1 MKNLLK
7 LFLIFTIIVV
17 LALTFSFAGT
27 GCKLTG
33 NTVTTAVAANSAT
46 ETAMAAPSSGAA
58 ATTTSGADKT
68 ILKEL
73 GVYVW
78 EGYLPEAAVNIFEQ
92 ETGIKLN
99 ITFATDNSAMLTL
112 LKGGGKADI
121 IMPTQNQVNRFYEA
135 GLAQPLDLNKIPNYA
150 KVSAALRDQTWSKWD
165 GKSMGS
171 GDIYVIPYVF
181 GTSGLIVNTEKYTGS
196 LDGIGWEIL
205 FDPAL
210 KSRVSSKNAAESLMI
225 CLDTLGIPREK
236 LLTDTAATLEAA
248 RPEVLKLKGNV
259 LKFYDTGAELLDLL
273 KNNEVYVSHIWDGG
287 GRKMMKFN
295 PKFKYVLPKTGGLGW
310 TDTFMIPKNAP
321 NPAGADMFI
330 DFMLRPEIAAMLTDE
345 SGYTTT
351 VEGAL
356 DKSTVD
362 NKKDYSFST
371 DQLQKLIWQP
381 NFPEDVIAAYTTFWE
396 EISTVK

>member
-1 MKNLLK
+1 MKNTLK
-7 LFLIFTIIVV
+7 LLFIFGI
-17 LALTFSFAGT
+17 LAILGLAFSFTAT

-33 NTVTTAVAANSAT
+33 AAETTAAVTAAA
-46 ETAMAAPSSGAA
+46 ETSA
-58 ATTTSGADKT
+58 ATTVQA
-68 ILKEL
+68 IPKEL

-78 EGYLPEAAVNIFEQ
+78 EGYLPEAAVKIFEQ
-92 ETGIKLN
+92 ETGIRLN

-121 IMPTQNQVNRFYEA
+121 IMPTQNQVNRFYED

-150 KVSAALRDQTWSKWD
+150 KVSAALKDQPWAKWD
-165 GKSMGS
+165 GKILGS

-181 GTSGLIVNTEKYTGS
+181 GTSGLVINSEKYTGS

-210 KSRVSSKNAAESLMI
+210 KERVSSKNAAESLMI
-225 CLDTLGIPREK
+225 CLDILGIPREK
-236 LLTDTAATLEAA
+236 LLSDPRATLETA
-248 RPEVLKLKGNV
+248 RPEVMKLKNNV

-273 KNNEVYVSHIWDGG
+273 KNDEVYVSHIWDGG
-287 GRKMMKFN
+287 GRKMGKFD
-295 PKFKYVLPKTGGLGW
+295 PKFKYILPKTGGLGW
-310 TDTFMIPKNAP
+310 TDTFMIPKDAP
-321 NPAGADMFI
+321 NPAGAHLFI

-356 DKSTVD
+356 AKSTVD
-362 NKKDYSFST
+362 NKESYTFSEG
-371 DQLQKLIWQP
+371 QLQKLIWQP
-381 NFPEDVIAAYTTFWE
+381 NFPEEVIAAYTTFWE

>member
-1 MKNLLK
+1 MKNILK
-7 LFLIFTIIVV
+7 LLLIFTILTALI
-17 LALTFSFAGT
+17 LTFNFAVT
-27 GCKLTG
+27 GCKSTG
-33 NTVTTAVAANSAT
+33 TAETTTAEVTSTSETVAVTTTSTSGTTASAT
-46 ETAMAAPSSGAA
+46 EQAIP
-58 ATTTSGADKT
+58 
-68 ILKEL
+68 KEL

-78 EGYLPEAAVNIFEQ
+78 EGYLPETAVKIFEQ

-99 ITFATDNSAMLTL
+99 ISFATDNSSMLTL
-112 LKGGGKADI
+112 LKGGGKADV
-121 IMPTQNQVNRFYEA
+121 IMPTQNQVNRFYED
-135 GLAQPLDLNKIPNYA
+135 GLAQPLDLKKIPNYA
-150 KVSAALRDQTWSKWD
+150 KVSTALKDQTWAKWD
-165 GKSMGS
+165 GKTMGS

-181 GTSGLIVNTEKYTGS
+181 GTSGLIINTEKYTGS
-196 LDGIGWEIL
+196 LDGIGWEVL

-210 KSRVSSKNAAESLMI
+210 KERVSSKNAAESLMI

-236 LLTDTAATLEAA
+236 LLTDTQATLEAA

-273 KNNEVYVSHIWDGG
+273 KNGEVYVSHIWDGG
-287 GRKMMKFN
+287 GRKMMQFD

-321 NPAGADMFI
+321 NPAGAHMFI

-356 DKSTVD
+356 DKSTVN
-362 NKKDYSFST
+362 NKEAFTFSEG
-371 DQLQKLIWQP
+371 QLQKLIWQP
-381 NFPEDVIAAYTTFWE
+381 NFSEDVIAAYTTFWE

>member
-1 MKNLLK
+1 MTGAGEMKNLGK
-7 LFLIFTIIVV
+7 LFLVFTIFAV
-17 LALTFSFAGT
+17 LACLVISPLS
-27 GCKLTG
+27 GCKQ
-33 NTVTTAVAANSAT
+33 AI
-46 ETAMAAPSSGAA
+46 P
-58 ATTTSGADKT
+58 
-68 ILKEL
+68 KEL

-78 EGYLPEAAVNIFEQ
+78 EGYLPEAAVKIFEQ

-121 IMPTQNQVNRFYEA
+121 IMPTQNQVNRFYA
-135 GLAQPLDLNKIPNYA
+135 DGLAQPLDIKKIPNYA
-150 KVSAALRDQTWSKWD
+150 KVSAALKGQPWAKWD
-165 GKSMGS
+165 GKTMGA
-171 GDIYVIPYVF
+171 GDTYVIPYVF
-181 GTSGLIVNTEKYTGS
+181 GTSGLIINTEKYTGP
-196 LDGIGWEIL
+196 LDGIGWEVL

-210 KSRVSSKNAAESLMI
+210 KARVSSKNAAESLMLS
-225 CLDTLGIPREK
+225 LDTLGISREK
-236 LLTDTAATLEAA
+236 LLTDTQATLEAA
-248 RPEVLKLKGNV
+248 RPKVLELKDNV

-273 KNNEVYVSHIWDGG
+273 KNDEVYVSHIWDGG
-287 GRKMMKFN
+287 GRKMMKFD

-321 NPAGADMFI
+321 NPAGAHMFI

-356 DKSTVD
+356 DKSTVE
-362 NKKDYSFST
+362 NKEAYTFSE
-371 DQLQKLIWQP
+371 DELQKLIWQP
-381 NFPEDVIAAYTTFWE
+381 NFSEDVIAAYTAFWE

>member
-1 MKNLLK
+1 MKNVLK
-7 LFLIFTIIVV
+7 LFLVFTILTV
-17 LALTFSFAGT
+17 LACMLITPLS
-27 GCKLTG
+27 GCK
-33 NTVTTAVAANSAT
+33 
-46 ETAMAAPSSGAA
+46 E
-58 ATTTSGADKT
+58 T

-78 EGYLPEAAVNIFEQ
+78 EGYLPESAVKIFEQ

-99 ITFATDNSAMLTL
+99 ITFATDNAAMLTL

-121 IMPTQNQVNRFYEA
+121 IMPTQNQVNRFYEE
-135 GLAQPLDLNKIPNYA
+135 GLAQPLDLKKISNYS
-150 KVSAALRDQTWSKWD
+150 KVSIALKDQPWAKWD
-165 GKSMGS
+165 GKTMGS

-196 LDGIGWEIL
+196 LDGIGWEVL

-210 KSRVSSKNAAESLMI
+210 KGRVSSKNAAESLML
-225 CLDTLGIPREK
+225 CLDNLKIPREK
-236 LLTDTAATLEAA
+236 LLTDTQATLEAA
-248 RPEVLKLKGNV
+248 RPEVLKLKDNV

-273 KNNEVYVSHIWDGG
+273 KNDEVWVSHIWDGG
-287 GRKMMKFN
+287 GRKMMQFN
-295 PKFKYVLPKTGGLGW
+295 PKFRYILPITGGLGW

-321 NPAGADMFI
+321 NPAGAHIFI

-356 DKSTVD
+356 DKSTVN
-362 NKKDYSFST
+362 NKETYSFT
-371 DQLQKLIWQP
+371 ADELQKLIWQP
-381 NFPEDVIAAYTTFWE
+381 NFSEDVIAAYTTFWE